1 MDTTPPQAFFR
12 GGIGQNKQKISRA
25 LARANFFGVGYN
37 PPGIFFEGG
46 GLDPTAGIFGGVVF
60 PIFQV
65 SRGYNPRAPSPFVM
79 YAKAWIFTYGS
90 GCFDHGC
97 AIGNIRVEFGDQN
110 EYNPA

>member
-12 GGIGQNKQKISRA
+12 GGIGQNKAKNF
-25 LARANFFGVGYN
+25 ARAEFSGVGYN

-65 SRGYNPRAPSPFVM
+65 SRGYNPRAPPTLVM
-79 YAKAWIFTYGS
+79 YASTATYDVTYLRTKATQK
-90 GCFDHGC
+90 
-97 AIGNIRVEFGDQN
+97 REQK
-110 EYNPA
+110 